1 MKVSSLL
8 GAVVLSLLPGCQTPP
23 PPQDSPPP
31 PPPPPPQACTQIGCS
46 DVLTVVVENAP
57 PTPYTVEVILPDDT
71 RRTARCEAG
80 PGCNAGLFFEGVTS
94 EEVTVRITDGAGSS
108 SEVVHPNY
116 HVVQP
121 NGPGCPPICK
131 QARVQVRYA
140 P

>member
-8 GAVVLSLLPGCQTPP
+8 GAVVLSILPGCQPAPP
-23 PPQDSPPP
+23 APEPK
-31 PPPPPPQACTQIGCS
+31 ACTMIGCS
-46 DVLTVVVENAP
+46 DGITVVVENAP
-57 PTPYTVEVILPDDT
+57 APPYTVEVILPDGT
-71 RRTARCEAG
+71 SRTSRCEAA
-80 PGCNAGLFFEGVTS
+80 PGCDAGLFFEGVTA
-94 EEVTVRITDGAGSS
+94 EELTVRVTAGAGSS
-108 SEVVHPNY
+108 SEVVHPTY